1 MKSPFTGKNM
11 SIYKELRKLKFRKEE
26 FQILSHT
33 YICEET
39 GEKFEDDLFSNLNY
53 NQLLNQYRVKHS
65 IPFPEQIISI
75 RMKYDISAIKMSEIL
90 GFGPN
95 TYRQYE
101 SGEVPNQ
108 SNSRL
113 IQLADDP
120 HEFKKLVDLCNTIDN
135 RFKNRLYHKIDLV
148 LDKQKSYKMVN
159 QLENYLFES
168 CMPNI
173 YTGYKTPSLAKFT
186 EMVVYFTER
195 LEPWKT
201 ILNKLLFYADFTMFK
216 YSAYSISGAQYRAIQ
231 LGPVPINFDSIFEY
245 IARQDHVEIHYTTF
259 SNGIG
264 EQFKPKSNRMFKPG
278 MFSEKELNI
287 LEMSTKMFYKS
298 SAKKVIDISHEESA
312 WKENEKE
319 RKIIDYRYAFEL
331 RKVDQFSEL
340 S

>member
-11 SIYKELRKLKFRKEE
+11 SIHKEWRNLKFRKEE

-33 YICEET
+33 YKCEET
-39 GEKFEDDLFSNLNY
+39 GEKFEDELFANLNY

-75 RMKYDISAIKMSEIL
+75 RMKYDVSALKMSEIL
-90 GFGPN
+90 GFGQN

-120 HEFKKLVDLCNTIDN
+120 HEFKKLVALCNTIDN
-135 RFKNRLYHKIDLV
+135 KFKNRLSHKIDLV

-173 YTGYKTPSLAKFT
+173 FNGYKTPSLAKFT

-201 ILNKLLFYADFTMFK
+201 KLNKLLFYADFAMFK
-216 YSAYSISGAQYRAIQ
+216 YSAYSISGAQYRAIP
-231 LGPVPINFDSIFEY
+231 LGPVPNNFDGLFDY

-259 SNGIG
+259 PNGSFG
-264 EQFKPKSNRMFKPG
+264 EQFKPKSNKAFNSG
-278 MFSEKELNI
+278 MFTDKELNI
-287 LEMSTKMFYKS
+287 MELIAKIFYKS
-298 SAKKVIDISHEESA
+298 SAREIIDISHEEKA
-312 WKENEKE
+312 WKENEKD
-319 RKIIDYRYAFEL
+319 RKIIDYNYAFDL
-331 RKVDQFSEL
+331 NKVVQ
-340 S
+340 